1 MAQAVNGYDIDRPLE
16 VLSPAGDMER
26 LEAAIDFGADAV
38 YLGGKMFGMRSAS
51 PNFTAEQL
59 KKACDKAHARGRRV
73 YLTCN
78 TLPKNNE
85 IDQLEPFI
93 KEAQAAGVDALI
105 ANDIGVFSMIKRI
118 APDMELH
125 MSTQTGIVNYA
136 AAREFYNMGAKRVV
150 LAREL
155 SLDEIAE
162 IRAKTPRDLE
172 IEVFVHGA
180 MCVSFSGRCLISQY
194 MIDRDANRGECAQ
207 PCRWGYHLME
217 EKRPNEF
224 YPVYED
230 ERGTYILNAKD
241 LCMIDHI
248 DKLAQAGVDSFKI
261 EGRAKSSYYVSV
273 VTNAYR
279 RAMDEFFKAPD
290 SFSLPKWIHDE
301 VFKVSHR
308 AYCTGFFFGHPKD
321 CQYYENS
328 GYIRDWDAAAI
339 VTGYDRERGLIE
351 CVQRNK
357 FLKGSAVELLEPG
370 GMPVSITAEEIFDEN
385 FEPVE
390 DTRHAAKKYY
400 IRCDREFKEH
410 TIIRIEK

>member
-1 MAQAVNGYDIDRPLE
+1 MSIKGKTINYTRPLE

-26 LEAAIDFGADAV
+26 LEAALDFGADAV
-38 YLGGKMFGMRSAS
+38 YLGGKMFGMRAAS
-51 PNFTAEQL
+51 PNFTAEEL
-59 KKACDKAHARGRRV
+59 KTACDKAHALGKHV

-78 TLPKNNE
+78 VLPRNSE
-85 IDQLEPFI
+85 IALFEGFVKD
-93 KEAQAAGVDALI
+93 ACAAGVDALI
-105 ANDIGVFSMIKRI
+105 ANDIGIFSLIKKY
-118 APDMELH
+118 APDMEIH

-136 AAREFYNMGAKRVV
+136 TASEFYNMGAKRVV

-155 SLDEIAE
+155 SLEEIAE
-162 IRAKTPRDLE
+162 IRAKTPKDLD

-180 MCVSFSGRCLISQY
+180 MCVSFSGRCLLSQY
-194 MIDRDANRGECAQ
+194 MINRDANKGECAQ

-224 YPVYED
+224 FPIYED
-230 ERGTYILNAKD
+230 EKGTYILNAKD

-248 DKLAQAGVDSFKI
+248 DKLADAGVDSFKI

-279 RAMDEFFKAPD
+279 RAMDEFLKSPDDFK
-290 SFSLPKWIHDE
+290 LPQWIHDE

-328 GYIRDWDAAAI
+328 GYIRDWDVVAI
-339 VTGYDRERGLIE
+339 VTGYDKENRRIK

-357 FLKGSAVELLEPG
+357 FLKGSRIELLSPG
-370 GMPVSITAEEIFDEN
+370 EMPVQITAEELFDVN
-385 FEPVE
+385 GEPIE
-390 DTRHAAKKYY
+390 STCHAAMEFS
-400 IRCDREFKEH
+400 ISCDTEFPKN